1 MVDQDHLGFL
11 ISYRSIN
18 NGIFIPKYYNPE
30 IGAILDQ
37 LKCSHQLIP
46 FGQLVANNEIKVLA
60 GNEIGKMAYGTGE
73 IPFIRTS
80 DISNWEIKTDPKQG
94 VSEDIYS
101 KYCARQDVKE
111 GDIFFVRDGTY
122 LVGHSCLVTA
132 HDIPCLFQSHIL
144 RFRLTGK
151 TILNKYLFLALLN
164 SPVVQS
170 QIRARQFTADI
181 IDSVGNRYNE
191 IILAVPNN
199 IQLQNEIASQ
209 TQEIIE
215 KRASLRELIRSLPSW
230 AQGIISSPNDR
241 LPVTPF
247 DISEGQGNTGFL
259 ISNQSIHN
267 STYIPKYYDPEVYN
281 ILKGLSETHELISLA
296 DLVKQKIISWNTGIE
311 IGKMAYGTGPVPFIR
326 TSDIS
331 NWELK
336 FDPKQSISE
345 EIYEKYCEKQDVDSD
360 DIFIVRDGTYLVG
373 TSCILT
379 QNDTKILYC
388 GGIYKL
394 RVDKKEKL
402 DPYLLLALLN
412 SPIVLRQMKSK
423 QFTRD
428 IIDTLGKRLFEIVI
442 PIPKNPKLA
451 MLIAEKTRDTIQTR
465 VRLRNLIN
473 QVSFAVQGFSSRV
486 PDSGETT
493 E

>member
-1 MVDQDHLGFL
+1 MVDH
-11 ISYRSIN
+11 
-18 NGIFIPKYYNPE
+18 KE
-30 IGAILDQ
+30 I
-37 LKCSHQLIP
+37 
-46 FGQLVANNEIKVLA
+46 EVLA

-94 VSEDIYS
+94 ISEEIYS
-101 KYCARQDVKE
+101 KYCGRQDVKD

-122 LVGHSCLVTA
+122 LVGQSCIVTA

-144 RFRLTGK
+144 RFRLKGK

-164 SPVVQS
+164 SPIVKS

-191 IILAVPNN
+191 IIFAVPNN
-199 IQLQNEIASQ
+199 IKLQNEIASQ

-215 KRASLRELIRSLPSW
+215 NRASLRELIRNIPYW
-230 AQGIISSPNDR
+230 AQGIINNPDDE
-241 LPVTPF
+241 LPVVLGET
-247 DISEGQGNTGFL
+247 SEGQKNLGFL
-259 ISNQSIHN
+259 ISNQSLHE
-267 STYIPKYYDPEVYN
+267 STYIPKYYDPEVGD
-281 ILKGLSETHELISLA
+281 ILQGLSKTHELISLT
-296 DLVKQKIISWNTGIE
+296 DLVKQKVISWNTGVE
-311 IGKMAYGTGPVPFIR
+311 IGKMAYGTGRIPFIR

-336 FDPKQSISE
+336 FDPKQGISE
-345 EIYEKYCEKQDVDSD
+345 EIYEKYCEKQDVDAD
-360 DIFIVRDGTYLVG
+360 DIFLVRDGTYLVG

-379 QNDTKILYC
+379 ENDTKILYC

-394 RVDKKEKL
+394 RVNKKEKL
-402 DPYLLLALLN
+402 DPYLLLALLH

-442 PIPKNPKLA
+442 PIPKDTKIA
-451 MLIAEKTRDTIQTR
+451 SLIADKTRDTIQTR

-473 QVSFAVQGFSSRV
+473 QVSFGVQGLALV
-486 PDSGETT
+486 T
-493 E
+493 EDTDDI